1 MKEELRKEYLEKRL
15 SLKNPLSDMIIY
27 NKVIRGIHQF
37 DKVLIYVSK
46 DTEIDTLDIIKYCLH
61 NNIKVAVPKCIKD
74 DLVFYYISSLDELV
88 LGKFNVLEPNN
99 RRVVKSYKNSLCIT
113 PGLVFD
119 NEGYRIGYGKG
130 YYDRFFNKYD
140 GVKIGITYKDTLL
153 ESIPHE
159 EYDNQVDFIITD

>member
-1 MKEELRKEYLEKRL
+1 MNFDSPVHSICLLCL
-15 SLKNPLSDMIIY
+15 SVDI
-27 NKVIRGIHQF
+27 
-37 DKVLIYVSK
+37 
-46 DTEIDTLDIIKYCLH
+46 DIIH
-61 NNIKVAVPKCIKD
+61 
-74 DLVFYYISSLDELV
+74 
-88 LGKFNVLEPNN
+88 G
-99 RRVVKSYKNSLCIT
+99 KSYKNSLCIT

-153 ESIPHE
+153 ESVPHE